1 VCSLDKVKRDVKH
14 GHARRLDIRLT
25 PHDQYYCSILYFT
38 GSDLFNKNM
47 RAHALQNGFTLNE
60 YTLRPIGSTG
70 MYRCRNLT
78 KIMVHKSCWET
89 KKSSVSLE
97 TFQILWKEMIHYC
110 VHKSPTHVHL
120 GLWSGVLPSNFS
132 PETYMHF
139 SSLPYEPHAPPIS
152 FWFNCYNSVWW
163 RV

>member
-1 VCSLDKVKRDVKH
+1 MCSLDEVKRDVKH

-70 MYRCRNLT
+70 MYCYHNLT
-78 KIMVHKSCWET
+78 IRCGRKNSPIWEGHSFGWGART
-89 KKSSVSLE
+89 EVRSTSSN
-97 TFQILWKEMIHYC
+97 
-110 VHKSPTHVHL
+110 
-120 GLWSGVLPSNFS
+120 SGVRAVFS
-132 PETYMHF
+132 LHHGVVRRT
-139 SSLPYEPHAPPIS
+139 SSLY
-152 FWFNCYNSVWW
+152 C
-163 RV
+163 